1 MEKNNG
7 LLKIAINCLIIISFL
22 CLITILIAYA
32 QNEDIE
38 HGFEYESYILPA
50 IGVSFALVIVG
61 IVSHK

>member
-22 CLITILIAYA
+22 CLITILIAYV

-61 IVSHK
+61 IVSDK

>member
-1 MEKNNG
+1 MEENNG

-32 QNEDIE
+32 QYEDIE
-38 HGFEYESYILPA
+38 HGFEYESYILPV

-61 IVSHK
+61 IVRDN

>member
-1 MEKNNG
+1 MEENNG

-32 QNEDIE
+32 QNEDTE

-50 IGVSFALVIVG
+50 IGVSFVSVIVG
-61 IVSHK
+61 ILNDK

>member
-7 LLKIAINCLIIISFL
+7 LLKIVINCLIIISFL
-22 CLITILIAYA
+22 CLITIFIAYA

-50 IGVSFALVIVG
+50 IGVSFVSVIVG
-61 IVSHK
+61 IVIGK

>member
-1 MEKNNG
+1 MKENNG

-38 HGFEYESYILPA
+38 HGFEYETYILPV
-50 IGVSFALVIVG
+50 IGVSFALVIAG
-61 IVSHK
+61 IVSDK